1 MELRIEPGLNLA
13 KGESVQTNAS
23 IGRSLA
29 SVWRA
34 WISTLSVS
42 EPASGGVTSRLKN
55 GSLVW
60 SLVIIV
66 SMQVCTASFVSLI
79 ERQSLLDPHLDSP
92 ICTILECASHN
103 FDCFDHIFEAGLDF
117 LPFARF

>member
-1 MELRIEPGLNLA
+1 MELRIELGLNLA
-13 KGESVQTNAS
+13 RGESVQTNAS
-23 IGRSLA
+23 IGSSVA
-29 SVWRA
+29 SARRLCA
-34 WISTLSVS
+34 SALSVS

-66 SMQVCTASFVSLI
+66 SMQVCAANFVSLI
-79 ERQSLLDPHLDSP
+79 ERQSLLDPHLDSL